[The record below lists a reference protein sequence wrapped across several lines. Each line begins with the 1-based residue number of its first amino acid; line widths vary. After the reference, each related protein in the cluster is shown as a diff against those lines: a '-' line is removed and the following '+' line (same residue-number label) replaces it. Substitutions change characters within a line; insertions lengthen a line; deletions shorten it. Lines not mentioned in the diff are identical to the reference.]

1 MKKMIDVFNDENLFK
16 EAKVFDE
23 PVDKMPDHTSNF
35 SYQKSPNGIDY
46 EKKSGGTF
54 LGITPT
60 AILGTALGFK
70 FGLDKGKKDTL
81 KSIQQSNVN
90 KFNNARPVIE
100 GNYYQQANNVIEN
113 LGIVFTPFGTVYTL
127 KNKNKDVAIDTIE
140 TSEMNKDMKYA
151 WKQKDENYFKGLML
165 SKMYSEMQLAEQGF
179 AKQVLEMNK
188 DNLDKKAFE
197 LDDDLSELNTVEA
210 ITKCAM
216 FFGDMIDLDNEE
228 EIIERVASM
237 ENSISDMEDI
247 QFELSLDRPFDKYAG
262 FFAGIKS
269 SLGFGETNDSLK
281 TIKKKLSN
289 PEYLKDNLK
298 IGFMPDRVIFT
309 VDNTLISTLS
319 LKDMNKDGYDNY
331 LKNNTKYFKNLFV
344 QEMKKG
350 MNDSFSM
357 KEVNHLEKSAAI
369 IENTIADI
377 SEIFSKSSIHPVI
390 YFLALSRKF
399 KDEWFNYD
407 PMALVKILEVE
418 FNLTEPICDSALDK
432 ILSIQVA
439 NNSEYVYTSAHAF
452 EKVVRAFNNKPIDFL
467 EKEDDDLDVDDFVFA
482 IDVLNRV
489 TPHDDIYDNFS
500 TEVIDYMC
508 KVLAEKE
515 TRCYAPTNIAFSP
528 LEPSFQDIVNDVLLN
543 ATNRVTTDDI
553 EDEVVEEDIKNKNAY
568 IHDMSLSVTK
578 AVRRALE
585 NKEVNVGDVIN
596 AMMSRIGVSEELR
609 LMVKREVV
617 KNLSLDE
624 VLKEKE
630 DRLYIQLDK
639 YGIKGADIN
648 G

>member
-1 MKKMIDVFNDENLFK
+1 MKRLIDVFNDENLFK
-16 EAKVFDE
+16 EATTFNE
-23 PVDKMPDHTSNF
+23 PVDKMPGRKGEF
-35 SYQKSPNGIDY
+35 SYQISPREIEY
-46 EKKSGGTF
+46 EKKKGGSF

-81 KSIQQSNVN
+81 KQIQQSNVN
-90 KFNNARPVIE
+90 KFNNVKPVID
-100 GNYYQQANNVIEN
+100 GNYYQQANNVLEN
-113 LGIVFTPFGTVYTL
+113 LGVVFTPFGTVYTL
-127 KNKNKDVAIDTIE
+127 KNKNKNVAIDTIE
-140 TSEMNKDMKYA
+140 TGEMNKDMKYA
-151 WKQKDENYFKGLML
+151 WKQKDENYFRGLML

-179 AKQVLEMNK
+179 AKQVLEMQQNGT
-188 DNLDKKAFE
+188 DKKA
-197 LDDDLSELNTVEA
+197 SEDYYDICDLNTAEL
-210 ITKCAM
+210 IMKCAT
-216 FFGDMIDLDNEE
+216 ILNDLTDLEE
-228 EIIERVASM
+228 EVILDKIASIENYV
-237 ENSISDMEDI
+237 SDMEDI

-262 FFAGIKS
+262 FFGGIKS
-269 SLGFGETNDSLK
+269 SLGFGESNDSLK

-289 PEYLKDNLK
+289 PQYLKSNLNV
-298 IGFMPDRVIFT
+298 GFMPDRVIFT

-319 LKDMNKDGYDNY
+319 LKDMNKDGYDNF
-331 LKNNTKYFKNLFV
+331 LNSNSKYFKNLFV

-350 MNDSFSM
+350 IEGDSFSM
-357 KEVNHLEKSAAI
+357 KESNHLEKSASI
-369 IENTIADI
+369 MVEPIPNISDI
-377 SEIFSKSSIHPVI
+377 FTKSSIHPVI
-390 YFLALSRKF
+390 YFLALSKSF

-407 PMALVKILEVE
+407 PMALIKIIEVE
-418 FNLTEPICDSALDK
+418 FKLTEPICDSALDK

-439 NNSEYVYTSAHAF
+439 NNSQSAYTTAHAF

-467 EKEDDDLDVDDFVFA
+467 EKEDDDLDIDDFVFA

-515 TRCYAPTNIAFSP
+515 TRCYAPTHVAFSP
-528 LEPSFQDIVNDVLLN
+528 LEPSFQEIVNDILLT

-553 EDEVVEEDIKNKNAY
+553 ENESIEEDIKKKNSY

-585 NKEVNVGDVIN
+585 NKDVNVGGVIDE
-596 AMMSRIGVSEELR
+596 MISRIGVSEELR
-609 LMVKREVV
+609 LMVKREVF
-617 KNLSLDE
+617 KNLTLDE
-624 VLKEKE
+624 ALKEKE
-630 DRLYIQLDK
+630 DILFEQLNK
-639 YGIKGADIN
+639 YGLGGTDIN